1 MPSID
6 LKKFPGFT
14 QQRHD
19 FCLLACIQNIL
30 YYHDSEININQFELD
45 KHFRKYINPKTD
57 HPYFKFFA
65 KYIGK
70 IKPQYQGAYD
80 EFDKFQDFIEK
91 IKMCLDDKIP
101 IMFSL
106 KSQVVNGAHI
116 VIACDYEGD
125 LLKYFDPNDELT
137 DTFITI
143 KFEQVRTILKGS
155 TKFDTLSVILTRNQ
169 VIN

>member
-1 MPSID
+1 MSGID
-6 LKKFPGFT
+6 LMKFPSFT
-14 QQRHD
+14 QKKDH

-30 YYHDSEININQFELD
+30 YYLDSENNISQFDLD
-45 KHFRKYINPKTD
+45 KHFRKYINPETD

-70 IKPQYQGAYD
+70 INPNYQGVYD
-80 EFDKFQDFIEK
+80 EFDKIQNFIEK
-91 IKMCLDDKIP
+91 IKISLDDQIP

-106 KSQVVNGAHI
+106 KSQVENRAHI

-125 LLKYFDPNDELT
+125 LLKYFDPNDKLI
-137 DTFITI
+137 DNFITI
-143 KFEQVRTILKGS
+143 KFEQVRTFLRGS
-155 TKFDTLSVILTRNQ
+155 AKFDTLSVILRNQ